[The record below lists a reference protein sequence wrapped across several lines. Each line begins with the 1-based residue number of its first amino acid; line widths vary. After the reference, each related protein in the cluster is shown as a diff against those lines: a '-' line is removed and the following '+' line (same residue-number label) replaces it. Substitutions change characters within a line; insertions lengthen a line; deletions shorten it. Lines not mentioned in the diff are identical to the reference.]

1 MPKKFDFIVVGGGL
15 VGCLVSLILS
25 KKNYTICLVEK
36 KTFKHIISDN
46 FTPLSLTMN
55 TIHFLKRNNLWENSY
70 IKASAIKELT
80 VKLFNSFNTVRFSS
94 DDLYGEE
101 LGSVVDKSSFLSY
114 LIDHCKKSKNINII
128 DEVDAHIESITS
140 PIELSQTHSG
150 ATITGDYLIVTDGA
164 NSQFAKNL
172 DMDSLSFDYD
182 QTSYMFNANYKHLS
196 KGAFQIF
203 SKKGIFAI
211 LPCNDASVSIVAS
224 IYNEFI
230 DDFAFESENANIDL
244 LEMELAP
251 YLKGI
256 DKPKLIYKY
265 PLNTT
270 RLTAWSKQNVI
281 FLGNSSQLIHPF
293 GAQGFNF
300 AVACIQVINDKSED
314 LLLDSEFN
322 QDILDIINKKRNA
335 LLKRV
340 DFTSSALMRN
350 SMLANVYSSVFS
362 RTINLSSTLRKS
374 FLKKIVG
381 LNSK

>member
-1 MPKKFDFIVVGGGL
+1 MAKKNDFIIVGGGL
-15 VGCLVSLILS
+15 VGCLASLVLS

-36 KTFKHIISDN
+36 KTFKHIISDD
-46 FTPLSLTMN
+46 FTPLSLTTN
-55 TIHFLKRNNLWENSY
+55 TIQFLKEYSLWDSSY
-70 IKASAIKELT
+70 IKASEIKELT
-80 VKLFNSFNTVRFSS
+80 VKLFNSFNVVRFCS

-114 LIDHCKKSKNINII
+114 LIDQCKKSKNINIVDEADTSI
-128 DEVDAHIESITS
+128 DSITS
-140 PIELSQTHSG
+140 PIELTQTQSR
-150 ATITGDYLIVTDGA
+150 ARITGDYLIVTDGA

-172 DMDSLSFDYD
+172 DMDSLSFDYG
-182 QTSYMFNANYKHLS
+182 QTSYMFNANYQHLS

-203 SKKGIFAI
+203 SRKGIFAI
-211 LPCNDASVSIVAS
+211 LPSNDASVSIVAS
-224 IYNEFI
+224 IYSEFI
-230 DDFAFESENANIDL
+230 DDFAFESENANFDL

-265 PLNTT
+265 PLNTS
-270 RLTAWSKQNVI
+270 RLVAWSKQNVM

-300 AVACIQVINDKSED
+300 AADCIQVISDKSED

-322 QDILDIINKKRNA
+322 PNILNIINKKRNA
-335 LLKRV
+335 LLKKV

-350 SMLANVYSSVFS
+350 SILANVCSSVFS

-381 LNSK
+381 MN

>member
-1 MPKKFDFIVVGGGL
+1 MPKKNDFIIVGGGL
-15 VGCLVSLILS
+15 VGCLASLILS
-25 KKNYTICLVEK
+25 KKNYTTCLVEK
-36 KTFKHIISDN
+36 KTFKHIISDD
-46 FTPLSLTMN
+46 FTPLSLTTN
-55 TIHFLKRNNLWENSY
+55 TIQFLKKYNLWDSSY
-70 IKASAIKELT
+70 IKASEIKELT
-80 VKLFNSFNTVRFSS
+80 VKLFNSFNVVRFFS
-94 DDLYGEE
+94 DDIYREE

-114 LIDHCKKSKNINII
+114 LIDQCKKNKNINI
-128 DEVDAHIESITS
+128 VDDADTYIHNVTS
-140 PIELSQTHSG
+140 PIKLSQTQSKS
-150 ATITGDYLIVTDGA
+150 TINGDYLIITDGA

-172 DMDSLSFDYD
+172 DMESLTFDYG
-182 QTSYMFNANYKHLS
+182 QTSYIFNTNYQHLS

-211 LPCNDASVSIVAS
+211 LPCNDNSVSIVAS

-230 DDFAFESENANIDL
+230 DDFAFESEDSNFDL

-251 YLKGI
+251 YLRGI

-265 PLNTT
+265 PLNAS
-270 RLTAWSKQNVI
+270 RLIVWSKQNVI

-300 AVACIQVINDKSED
+300 AADCIKVISDKSED

-322 QDILDIINKKRNA
+322 PEILNIINKKRNA

-340 DFTSSALMRN
+340 DFTSSTLMRN
-350 SMLANVYSSVFS
+350 SISANVYSSVFS
-362 RTINLSSTLRKS
+362 RTINLSSTLRRS

-381 LNSK
+381 MN

>member
-1 MPKKFDFIVVGGGL
+1 MHKKFDFVIVGGGL
-15 VGCLVSLILS
+15 VGCLASLILS
-25 KKNYTICLVEK
+25 KKNYTVCLVEK
-36 KTFKHIISDN
+36 KIFKHIISDN
-46 FTPLSLTMN
+46 FTPLSLTIN
-55 TIHFLKRNNLWENSY
+55 TIQFLNKHNLWDSSY
-70 IKASAIKELT
+70 VKANEITELT
-80 VKLFNSFNTVRFSS
+80 VKLFNSFNIVRFSS

-114 LIDHCKKSKNINII
+114 LIDHCKKSKNINIV
-128 DEVDAHIESITS
+128 DEVDVHIKSITS
-140 PIELSQTHSG
+140 PIELSQTQSR

-164 NSQFAKNL
+164 NSQLAKNL
-172 DMDSLSFDYD
+172 DMDSFSFDYG
-182 QTSYMFNANYKHLS
+182 QTSYMFNANYQHLS

-230 DDFAFESENANIDL
+230 DYFAFESENANFDL
-244 LEMELAP
+244 LEMELVP

-256 DKPKLIYKY
+256 DKLKLIYKY
-265 PLNTT
+265 PLNTI

-300 AVACIQVINDKSED
+300 AADCIQVISDKSED
-314 LLLDSEFN
+314 LLLDSSFN
-322 QDILDIINKKRNA
+322 PDILDIIDKKRNA
-335 LLKRV
+335 LLNRI

-350 SMLANVYSSVFS
+350 SMLANLYSSVFS

-381 LNSK
+381 LN